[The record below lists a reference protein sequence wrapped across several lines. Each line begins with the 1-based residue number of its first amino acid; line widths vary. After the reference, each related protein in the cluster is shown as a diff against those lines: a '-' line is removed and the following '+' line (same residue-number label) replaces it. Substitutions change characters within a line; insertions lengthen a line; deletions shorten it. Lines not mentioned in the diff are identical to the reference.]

1 MSIFRNTLTPTIR
14 EQLTIRQTAL
24 KERTPASIMY
34 ANARNSWVRMTS
46 GVNVD
51 GKDIKAKQ
59 YVLLGGVLLNKKLRA
74 GVGGVDKAYSSFAPS
89 LSPYNDANRTAG
101 TAGIKPMPGITSVDI
116 KSKTAYGSLREV
128 VVNFSCN
135 NIQQLEDLELLY
147 MRPGYT
153 VLIEWG
159 YTPYLVDKNKL
170 ESSIDFCDHV
180 LNGTKERDEI
190 FLDLFKRSIKHK
202 GNYDALYGYVKNYNW
217 TARMDGGYNC
227 QTTIISIGEIME
239 SLKVG
244 YIPFDIEGAAKNGG
258 LLGDKLEINNLPSII
273 EETKIFYS
281 KNILAGLCKSLY
293 NICVG
298 NFRNFDGD
306 VVTFTPSKSFAGITY
321 NMFVFSYIQSNPP
334 TDGLQKG
341 NIQAYIT
348 LEGFIDMLNTYVLMH
363 AGKDENSSSP
373 FISVS
378 TKPRTYE
385 YEDNPDNKNPNPNES
400 SLLCLAHPLQV
411 SVDPTVCLITNP
423 LWAGGID
430 TSGVNDGANN
440 GAPSLSE
447 YKEAIKE
454 IYYAVDNKQSY
465 SVLNRVKLAIKYT
478 STGEDLENNAKE
490 FVRAFLEYIKETRR
504 ETSIYEIENLL
515 NYSATTID
523 ERNVEAAIKEFKS
536 VSLNIYN
543 VLVSRDTVNK
553 IQKEDEDKK
562 ALTARLE
569 KGENPNAV
577 KYLKNL
583 AQGNKFFENND
594 TETGNIA
601 NIYVNI
607 DFLYRLSVDSG
618 LQTKNQE
625 LKVHDYLK
633 ALLKE
638 VQESIGGV
646 NTFEIHVDPQDNIAR
661 VVDVNYIDLISKK
674 SAYEAAFQIEAHNTS
689 GTVRSYS
696 LQSMIF
702 PEQGALVAI
711 GAQVKGGTVQGTQNA
726 LLDFNNNLEDR
737 VIKKKVDPPASNPN
751 QTTNE
756 VAKEKELA
764 TQKLKRL
771 GNSLTIL
778 RRFFG
783 LDVNPNVELIE
794 GENNI
799 TYNQSFI
806 SEYKMALK
814 DIISYFQSVSYS
826 NTKGRAIIPVKMSL
840 TMDGIGGLVIG
851 HLFKVPSSL
860 LPKGY
865 KSDNLGG
872 KLIQTITAISHKI
885 DNNDWTT
892 TIDAQNIVTSES
904 ASDKISFKSYL
915 STDPWGNV
923 ILNPTADSTR
933 GFNKT
938 DIDTATEFFIN
949 LGYSKEAA
957 AAMVGSFLQESGL
970 NPKAITFNS
979 SLSFTDRL
987 QTYAAGIAQWVGDRR
1002 INFLKFAK
1010 TNGINIPR
1018 YNEAVI
1024 IKQGTKTASSYD
1036 ILKEAFSN
1044 MTLEIQ
1050 LKYAAQEAALI
1061 SGFSSFKNETDL
1073 DKAVKWVYEKYEGG
1087 DYTAGA
1093 ALGSRGSYAKDI
1105 LDKLKAPKYIKSSD
1119 NSSYTSQYTP
1129 GYGNPI
1135 ANTGQ

>member
-1 MSIFRNTLTPTIR
+1 MSIFRNTLTPTIQG
-14 EQLTIRQTAL
+14 QLRARQKAL
-24 KERTPASIMY
+24 RDRTPQAIMQL
-34 ANARNSWVRMTS
+34 NARNPWIRMTS
-46 GVNVD
+46 GVNVN
-51 GKDIKAKQ
+51 GKDALAKQ
-59 YVLLGGVLLNKKLRA
+59 YILQGGVLLNNKLRS
-74 GVGGVDKAYSSFAPS
+74 GVGGADKAYSSFAPS
-89 LSPYNDANRTAG
+89 LNPYNDSNRTAG

-128 VVNFSCN
+128 VVNFSCH

-153 VLIEWG
+153 VLVEWG
-159 YTPYLVDKNKL
+159 WTPYLDN
-170 ESSIDFCDHV
+170 SGNIQNTIDFCDHV

-190 FLDLFKRSIKHK
+190 FLDLFKRSIDHK

-217 TARMDGGYNC
+217 TARMDGGYDC
-227 QTTIISIGEIME
+227 QTTIISIGEVME

-244 YIPFDIEGAAKNGG
+244 YIPFDIDGAAQKGG
-258 LLGDKLEINNLPSII
+258 LLGDTSEVSTIPSVV
-273 EETKIFYS
+273 EETKS
-281 KNILAGLCKSLY
+281 ILAGLCKSLY
-293 NICVG
+293 NICIN
-298 NFRNFDGD
+298 NFRNLDGD
-306 VVTFTPSKSFAGITY
+306 IVTFTPSKSFAGISY

-334 TDGLQKG
+334 TDGFQKG

-348 LEGFIDMLNTYVLMH
+348 LESFIDMLNTYILMH
-363 AGKDENSSSP
+363 AGKDENTSKP
-373 FISVS
+373 YISLS

-385 YEDNPDNKNPNPNES
+385 YQDNPDNKNPNPNES

-411 SVDPTVCLITNP
+411 SIDPTVCLITNP

-430 TSGVNDGANN
+430 TTGVNDGANN

-447 YKEAIKE
+447 YREAIKE

-465 SVLNRVKLAIKYT
+465 NVLNRVKLAIKYT

-490 FVRAFLEYIKETRR
+490 FVRAFREYAKETQRLI
-504 ETSIYEIENLL
+504 EYQEIENLL
-515 NYSATTID
+515 NYSYTTQD
-523 ERNVEAAIKEFKS
+523 ERNVEASIKEFKS
-536 VSLNIYN
+536 TSPNIYN
-543 VLVSRDTVNK
+543 ILTSRDTVNA
-553 IQKEDEDKK
+553 IQKEDEEKK
-562 ALTARLE
+562 ALTAKLE
-569 KGENPNAV
+569 KGENPNIV
-577 KYLKNL
+577 KYLKSL
-583 AQGNKFFENND
+583 AQGNKFFENGT
-594 TETGNIA
+594 TETGNIG
-601 NIYVNI
+601 NIYLNI
-607 DFLYRLSVDSG
+607 NFLYKLSIEPS

-625 LKVHDYLK
+625 LKLYDYLK
-633 ALLKE
+633 TILKE

-661 VVDVNYIDLISKK
+661 IVDVNYIDLISKT
-674 SAYEAAFQIEAHNTS
+674 SAYDAAFQIEAHNTS
-689 GTVRSYS
+689 GTVRSYN

-737 VIKKKVDPPASNPN
+737 VIKKKIDPPATNPN
-751 QTTNE
+751 QINNE
-756 VAKEKELA
+756 LAKEKELNSS
-764 TQKLKRL
+764 KLKKL

-778 RRFFG
+778 RKFFG
-783 LDVNPNVELIE
+783 IEKDPKVEFLQ
-794 GENNI
+794 GEDAVTND
-799 TYNQSFI
+799 QSFS
-806 SEYKMALK
+806 SEYKMALR

-851 HLFKVPSSL
+851 HLFKVPPSL

-885 DNNDWTT
+885 ENHDWTT
-892 TIDAQNIVTSES
+892 TIDAQNIVTNES
-904 ASDKISFKSYL
+904 AADKINFRDYL
-915 STDPWGNV
+915 SIDPYGNV
-923 ILNPTADSTR
+923 KLNATADSTR
-933 GFNKT
+933 GFSKN
-938 DIDTATEFFIN
+938 DIDTSTEFFIN

-970 NPKAITFNS
+970 NPKSITFNS
-979 SLSFTDRL
+979 SLSFTDKL

-1010 TNGINIPR
+1010 SNGVNIPR
-1018 YNEAVI
+1018 YDEAVI

-1044 MTLEIQ
+1044 MTLEVQ
-1050 LKYAAQEAALI
+1050 LKYAAQEASAI

-1105 LDKLKAPKYIKSSD
+1105 LEKLRTPKYVKSSN
-1119 NSSYTSQYTP
+1119 NSSFTSQYTS
-1129 GYGNPI
+1129 GYGDPN
-1135 ANTGQ
+1135 AG